1 MRNRKWTAEEDE
13 YLKKN
18 YPTATPKE
26 LEKRLRRSYK
36 AIQSRANR
44 KGYKRQRKK
53 QWTEEKTKFLIDNY
67 NKMSVKKIA
76 EKLNIKERYIY
87 PHASKLNLVKE
98 NTGEY
103 TEEEDE
109 QLLKLKSKGLTWKEI
124 SGKMD
129 RTVNSARAR
138 YTKII
143 AIDTAE
149 DTLLDYDKVEEYKK
163 LKIAGTKWNDIDCS
177 NDIYFN
183 YKNLG
188 EAIIIN
194 ASRDLMRSVTVLRK
208 LVDCNIPDELLK
220 ETVEEVLKDESAFF
234 TPLYGL
240 CTKIPGEVMVRKCW
254 EEVGVDRNKYLRQN
268 LHLIS

>member
-1 MRNRKWTAEEDE
+1 MKNKKWTAEEDE
-13 YLKKN
+13 YLKN
-18 YPTATPKE
+18 HYPTATPKE
-26 LEKRLRRSYK
+26 LEKRLQRSYQ
-36 AIQSRANR
+36 AIQSRASI
-44 KGYKRQRKK
+44 KGYKRKRKK
-53 QWTEEKTKFLIDNY
+53 KNQWTKEKTQFLIDNY
-67 NKMSVKKIA
+67 EKMTAVDISK
-76 EKLNIKERYIY
+76 ELNIHKRYIY
-87 PHASKLNLVKE
+87 SLASKLNLVKE

-109 QLLKLKSKGLTWKEI
+109 RLLELKSKGLTLKEI
-124 SGKMD
+124 SKEMD
-129 RTVNSARAR
+129 RTVNSVKAR

-143 AIDTAE
+143 GRRE
-149 DTLLDYDKVEEYKK
+149 DTLLDYDKIEEYKK

-183 YKNLG
+183 YKDLG

-194 ASRDLMRSVTVLRK
+194 AGRDLMESATVLRK
-208 LVDCNIPDELLK
+208 LVDCNIPDKLLK

-234 TPLYGL
+234 TPIYNL